1 MKTSFEKELKNKL
14 LMKTV
19 GNQSEEIVL
28 LKAFK
33 YFDLSNS
40 NTADK
45 QTFVKTVMK
54 IGITGF
60 TEQNIAQVFDE
71 YDTENT
77 GKINYKDFIGILFN
91 NPSLME
97 NPEKLKQAQI
107 KKQDYPYAPTPSRS
121 RYEEGPKNQNY
132 NFQSQQDSMPR
143 NQKRNLDN
151 KNNSIDSI
159 MDVIRNK
166 VKMRGIRCL
175 ISLEN
180 NFRALDDDNSQTIDF
195 DAFEKSAQ
203 DFRFGISFEELQK
216 LFEFFDKEGKGRI
229 DYDEFIRIIRGQMS
243 NSRKKLV
250 EEIFET
256 FEPDQDGFI
265 HINKVNQLFNPEN
278 HPDVLSGR
286 RNPNEVYQEFVDTF
300 EGNHN
305 YLNGD
310 EAPLGNVDIDE
321 FCDYYDS
328 ISMMVDKDSE
338 FENMVKGVWLD
349 QVNFDNQQEEKSK
362 PLRAKKVLKQRDN
375 QQPEEQ
381 NDYENDNERNY
392 NNRNNGQY
400 NENIN
405 DEDNKRKEVDEGFE
419 SFKKY
424 LQQKDAKTVLT
435 LARQFKIIDENGNK
449 TIDFGEFCKGMRNAG
464 LDIPE
469 DVLQELFNDFDYDGS
484 GFISYDEFM
493 VRLLGNLNERR
504 EAVVRAAFNKLDIDK
519 SGVVELNELKSFYN
533 TKNNPQV
540 LSGEINEEQ
549 LYAHFIE
556 TFGNHHNLYS
566 GIRDKRVTWKEF
578 LDYYRYMSFNIQD
591 DDLFEAIV
599 IAAWKLENT
608 GEYIRSQRNED
619 MKKQRMLE
627 HALEEKQESIRGRK
641 NETSVRGGG
650 APFGVDRE
658 PTDYSTSNMNNINDN
673 NKLRAGRKNKYEN
686 NEQMNVREN
695 LIGNKND
702 YNYKKPYQY
711 QNQNQTVYQKSTSQ
725 AAGEA
730 ALNILKDTIKQRGS
744 RGILGMRRCF
754 MIYDEGNSRILTFD
768 NFYKYITSFL
778 IPLSRNQA
786 DSLFKLYDRQNT
798 GEINYD
804 SLVNE
809 IIGKFGESRRHMVN
823 NAFNKLDVGRKGVL
837 NMNII
842 RNGFNAKGHPDV
854 INGKRSEQ
862 DVLSE
867 FLDNFD
873 YHFNLL
879 NQGRNPDDEEVT
891 NQEFIDFYRYIS
903 VGFDD
908 DNAFNKMISGVWGL
922 NNQSNNT
929 RRYY

>member
-121 RYEEGPKNQNY
+121 RYEEGPQNQNY
-132 NFQSQQDSMPR
+132 NPQSQQDNMPR

-392 NNRNNGQY
+392 NNRNNDQY

-768 NFYKYITSFL
+768 NFYKYLFL
-778 IPLSRNQA
+778 LHFQIFHFLLLYYYYLYFHYYLFFPLLHSYN
-786 DSLFKLYDRQNT
+786 L
-798 GEINYD
+798 
-804 SLVNE
+804 
-809 IIGKFGESRRHMVN
+809 H
-823 NAFNKLDVGRKGVL
+823 
-837 NMNII
+837 
-842 RNGFNAKGHPDV
+842 
-854 INGKRSEQ
+854 
-862 DVLSE
+862 
-867 FLDNFD
+867 
-873 YHFNLL
+873 YHFLL
-879 NQGRNPDDEEVT
+879 LLILQEEFVP
-891 NQEFIDFYRYIS
+891 
-903 VGFDD
+903 
-908 DNAFNKMISGVWGL
+908 
-922 NNQSNNT
+922 
-929 RRYY
+929 

>member
-121 RYEEGPKNQNY
+121 RYEEGPQNQNY
-132 NFQSQQDSMPR
+132 NPQSQQDNMPR

-392 NNRNNGQY
+392 NNRNNDQY

>member
-132 NFQSQQDSMPR
+132 NPQSQQDNMPR

-180 NFRALDDDNSQTIDF
+180 NFRALDDDNSQTINF

-392 NNRNNGQY
+392 NNRNNDQY

-658 PTDYSTSNMNNINDN
+658 PTDYSTSNMNNIKDN